1 MKTTATAPPPIAEEP
16 LRPISSR
23 VSVETYRWLQG
34 EQSKHYVETGSKLPI
49 SGVVRMLL
57 ERMQGKAGRGPIR
70 RVK

>member
-1 MKTTATAPPPIAEEP
+1 MKTTATAPPAEEP

-23 VSVETYRWLQG
+23 VSAETYRWLQG

-57 ERMQGKAGRGPIR
+57 ERMQGKAGRGAIR
-70 RVK
+70 RIK